1 MRQIAVAN
9 REARARWILAY
20 VGGNAL
26 RHSREVPQPYDRHT
40 QGTYWH
46 MRVDTLAQGHAR
58 ARTRSRTDTLAL
70 ATDTLAHIRRRGC
83 TNEATQHGVEAA
95 QMRLRNWPGP
105 CLYTGPAHSRDQIQL
120 SRNPLPGLCSHP
132 LCSHIVTRKQLSR
145 N

>member
-46 MRVDTLAQGHAR
+46 MRSDTFALA
-58 ARTRSRTDTLAL
+58 TDTLAL
-70 ATDTLAHIRRRGC
+70 ATDMLALAMDTLAHPRRRGC
-83 TNEATQHGVEAA
+83 TNEALTSAGTLSPH
-95 QMRLRNWPGP
+95 RPG
-105 CLYTGPAHSRDQIQL
+105 TF
-120 SRNPLPGLCSHP
+120 
-132 LCSHIVTRKQLSR
+132 T
-145 N
+145 